1 MPLTRPYMP
10 VTSSSS
16 PLLSVPLS
24 LWTHSYLSRPSCVYE
39 CVHAT
44 TAVGHTALLSVSPSV
59 RPLSPFSSARPPTSP
74 FFGRP
79 ALRMDTSRHRASSSS
94 PFAPSLPPDEGA
106 ERGDSIA
113 ENGPARLMMAPS
125 SPPVL
130 RRRMDILPPRERSE
144 HGNGVEPRE
153 GSYGMEEAKESLRRK
168 AYSLACLLPRLPSSF
183 PSDSLCLPSLTPSLT
198 RSVSCFRA
206 FQDAHTRS
214 RSRSRCGRSFVTTPR
229 SQRMGKGCQK
239 LS

>member
-1 MPLTRPYMP
+1 MRARNHRRRPHR
-10 VTSSSS
+10 SAFR
-16 PLLSVPLS
+16 L
-24 LWTHSYLSRPSCVYE
+24 
-39 CVHAT
+39 
-44 TAVGHTALLSVSPSV
+44 SV
-59 RPLSPFSSARPPTSP
+59 RPTIVAFFKRPPAYLSLLRSTRITNGYKSTSCVLL
-74 FFGRP
+74 FS
-79 ALRMDTSRHRASSSS
+79 LC
-94 PFAPSLPPDEGA
+94 SLPPDEGA

>member
-1 MPLTRPYMP
+1 MSACTQPPPSATPLCFPSLRPSDHCRLFQAP
-10 VTSSSS
+10 ARARLPLPSSSVDPHYEWIQVDIVRP
-16 PLLSVPLS
+16 PLLPL
-24 LWTHSYLSRPSCVYE
+24 LP
-39 CVHAT
+39 
-44 TAVGHTALLSVSPSV
+44 
-59 RPLSPFSSARPPTSP
+59 
-74 FFGRP
+74 
-79 ALRMDTSRHRASSSS
+79 
-94 PFAPSLPPDEGA
+94 PSLPPDEGA